1 MQAFVRSCNNSVHCL
16 LYKYRYAVRFGRDGF
31 VFFETGRRIAAHTLR
46 TFYRSTPYR
55 QAAEKVIDF

>member
-1 MQAFVRSCNNSVHCL
+1 MHSCNSSVPCL
-16 LYKYRYAVRFGRDGF
+16 LYKYRYAVCFGRDGF

-46 TFYRSTPYR
+46 TLYRSTPYR